1 MARKKHSDTHGRKA
15 NSPGEIPKQGWK
27 DIAVRVKNQI
37 SKDNVNIIS
46 AGISYYAFL
55 AIFPAIAAIIAIYGL
70 VTDQQ
75 TIQKQ
80 LNALANVLP
89 PQSSE
94 LIQQQLTQIVQGSP
108 TALGWGL
115 AISIVLSIW
124 SANRGT
130 KALFQ
135 GINIAYNEEDQRSF
149 IKGNAITLLFTFL
162 GIITVIIS
170 MALVV
175 AFPAIIGSLNLPAAT
190 GFLVQTARWILL
202 LAVIIISLGV
212 IYRYAPDREN
222 PKWRWVSWGSV
233 AGTVLWVAGSLLFS
247 FYISNFGDYNATYGS
262 LAAVVILLLWFYLSA
277 FSIMLGAEIN
287 SEIEHQTKRDTTSGK
302 NKPMGKRG
310 AHDADDLGKAA

>member
-15 NSPGEIPKQGWK
+15 NRPEEIPKQGWK

-70 VTDQQ
+70 VTNQQ
-75 TIQKQ
+75 TVQRQ
-80 LNALANVLP
+80 LNALSNVLP

-115 AISIVLSIW
+115 VISIVLSIW

-135 GINIAYNEEDQRSF
+135 GINIAYDEEDQRGF

-175 AFPAIIGSLNLPAAT
+175 AFPAIIGNLNLQAAT
-190 GFLVQTARWILL
+190 GFLVQAARWILL
-202 LAVIIISLGV
+202 LAVILISLAV

-247 FYISNFGDYNATYGS
+247 FYISNFGNYNATYGS

-287 SEIEHQTKRDTTSGK
+287 SEIEHQTKKDTTSGK
-302 NKPMGKRG
+302 SKPMGERG